1 MFQDLT
7 AKLETAFRKLR
18 GKGKLSD
25 KDVEAALREI
35 RLALLEAD
43 VHYRVVK
50 DFLAAVRERAV
61 GADVL
66 GSLRPGQQVVKVVHD
81 EMVRLLGGSAAS
93 IPLASQPPTV
103 LLLVGL
109 QGSGKTTAA
118 AKLAVRFRRKGKK
131 PLLVAADVH
140 RPAAAEQLEQLG
152 RAAGCEVYRGAA
164 GAKAEAIAAE
174 GVRLA
179 RGKLLDVVIVDT
191 AGRLHVD
198 EEMMDEVAR
207 VRAAASPHEILL
219 VVDGMTGQDAVRAAS
234 AFEEA
239 LGLDG
244 FILTKMDGDARG
256 GAALSIRRVTGKPV
270 KLIGTG
276 EGIDALEDFHPE
288 RMAQRIL
295 GMGDVLTLVEKAEAA
310 VDEEKARDLARKL
323 RERSF
328 TLEDFAEQLRS
339 VRKMGPLDQILGMLP
354 GASRLPKGLD
364 VDEKALSRVE
374 AILSSMTP
382 AERREPV
389 VLNGSRRRRIA
400 RGSGTSVQEV
410 NQLLRQY
417 DMLRKMMRRAGK
429 GRRSGIPWGM

>member
-1 MFQDLT
+1 LFQDLT